1 MCAKDKRTAIAKNSL
16 EKKIRKIL
24 WRVGNHRPH
33 PPPPTPVSPR
43 VEIKPIVERP
53 PAGAPSV
60 GAWKLNC
67 ALKQYFQLTLI
78 QSSKR
83 VYSNLTEIVL

>member
-1 MCAKDKRTAIAKNSL
+1 MEGWQSPT
-16 EKKIRKIL
+16 
-24 WRVGNHRPH
+24 P

>member
-24 WRVGNHRPH
+24 WRVGNHR

>member
-1 MCAKDKRTAIAKNSL
+1 MEGWQSPT
-16 EKKIRKIL
+16 
-24 WRVGNHRPH
+24 P

-83 VYSNLTEIVL
+83 VYSNLIKIVLLFRGGGKWGARKME

>member
-24 WRVGNHRPH
+24 WRVGNHRP

-67 ALKQYFQLTLI
+67 ALKQYFQLTQI

>member
-24 WRVGNHRPH
+24 WRVGNHR
-33 PPPPTPVSPR
+33 PTPVSPR

>member
-16 EKKIRKIL
+16 EKKSEKSYGRLAITD
-24 WRVGNHRPH
+24 P

-67 ALKQYFQLTLI
+67 ALKQYFQLTQI

>member
-1 MCAKDKRTAIAKNSL
+1 MEGWQSPT
-16 EKKIRKIL
+16 
-24 WRVGNHRPH
+24 
-33 PPPPTPVSPR
+33 PPPPTPLSPR

-60 GAWKLNC
+60 GACKLNC
-67 ALKQYFQLTLI
+67 ALKQYFQLTQI